1 MCLLRA
7 RSSPSSRPGQRTF
20 NHRGPFLHTDP
31 ILSLA
36 RDWVSAWL
44 FLEVPILAR
53 SRCPPR

>member
-20 NHRGPFLHTDP
+20 NHPGRFYTR